1 MCYKM
6 QNGLFGQSGN
16 IFFTN
21 FTPNG
26 ISKSCE
32 IALFSGWYNLFSN
45 IVIFLHLSVL
55 TMTRLLYEIAKIV
68 NTQIQCKGPFFSQF
82 WQEVFLA
89 ICGNYLSPKQE
100 KGEQKL
106 FKCQTSWKHHFCREI
121 RGSLLDLYSKRKSLK
136 QPYHSIHQGRNQ
148 VLVLLHPQMCLLV
161 HRLPNSQRT
170 GWVQGISR
178 TIVDPPSPPCH
189 LSSVI
194 KIWKENY
201 HKCLLQMH

>member
-1 MCYKM
+1 M

-16 IFFTN
+16 VFFTN

-32 IALFSGWYNLFSN
+32 IALFSGWYNLLSN

-89 ICGNYLSPKQE
+89 ICGN
-100 KGEQKL
+100 
-106 FKCQTSWKHHFCREI
+106 
-121 RGSLLDLYSKRKSLK
+121 
-136 QPYHSIHQGRNQ
+136 
-148 VLVLLHPQMCLLV
+148 
-161 HRLPNSQRT
+161 
-170 GWVQGISR
+170 
-178 TIVDPPSPPCH
+178 
-189 LSSVI
+189 
-194 KIWKENY
+194 
-201 HKCLLQMH
+201 